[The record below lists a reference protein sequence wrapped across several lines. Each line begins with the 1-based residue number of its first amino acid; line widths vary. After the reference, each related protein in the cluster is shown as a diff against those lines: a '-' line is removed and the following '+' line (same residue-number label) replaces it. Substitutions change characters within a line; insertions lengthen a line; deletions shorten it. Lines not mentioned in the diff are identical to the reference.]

1 MADGRMDYIIGIDDS
16 ELRNGAAKVNRQFD
30 EIGSHAQQV
39 GSEIDTAFK
48 KAGAAIGAYF
58 AVDSIT
64 NFTTSIFKVRS
75 EMQSLQISFE
85 TLLGSQEKANALFN
99 EMKTFAVSTPMQ
111 LNDLASA
118 AQTMLGFGIAAEDIM
133 PNLKA
138 LGDISMGDTA
148 RFQSLSLAF
157 SQMSATGKLMG
168 QDLLQMINAGFNPLN
183 EISKKTG
190 KSVAELKEEMS
201 KGAIS
206 AEMVADAFKSATSEG
221 GQFHGM
227 LEKQSKGLKG
237 ALSNLEGAWQDTLN
251 SWGEQS
257 EGVFTTVID
266 LATSAVKNLDKLG
279 TAILTVVAC
288 YGEYKGSLMAIQAY
302 QNMMASQ
309 EAAINE
315 KRLSDLEQIAAK
327 YRDAGNTAAVEAD
340 TAATME
346 NSAAKEGNVTAIE
359 AEIAAIQQEIQAELA
374 VAEAK
379 QASALDDMNIA
390 DNFVKESAKKVDA
403 KQKEL
408 AAAIEGG
415 NADQIAAAQTELAA
429 AKDEMA
435 TAAEMKRTAAE
446 NVATATKERN
456 TVAQKANTLQTEID
470 TVNKKANTAATG
482 LWAAVTNAA
491 TTAWKGL
498 TAAMASNPIGAV
510 MVGITAVMGA
520 LSLFTSSTDEATDA
534 LSKFHEAVAKD
545 VSQMNTYIGTIN
557 ALDKNSQ
564 AYKESINKLV
574 EMGKQYGKT
583 IKIENGELEN
593 QTQTVEEL
601 TAAIRR
607 QAAEKALAEQ
617 SAKSNTD
624 AMEAEKDAMDDLIKK
639 AATAEKRVG
648 TEDYGGYAEAVMQ
661 PLKDLQEVTE
671 ASWSMVSMD
680 VMAHAQ
686 EIANAFSQGSEQGQA
701 AINAQVERVE
711 AMLKQFKVS
720 ESSIAEFHD
729 EIVDYIEE
737 TAKGFENAYGEMS
750 RTEAQLQGLT
760 GKTYDLADANDEVAD
775 KYSRLH
781 AEYGNIEND
790 LGALVIAED
799 EVQRRIENIN
809 QSQIEPAVKTDQ
821 LEYLRGLLIEI
832 QGLIGEVTKGSLND
846 LRAQKKALEDRM
858 NAMSPDDPNVPM
870 LRKQHQALENSIKTT
885 QETLYGKKSNGGG
898 GGHHKK
904 KSSSSRTKRGSHSSR
919 HSSRSHDTEDPKIKK
934 AKEERERKEDEE
946 DRLREDKRNQE
957 DYAFETRQ
965 NEIDLMKDGTDKVI
979 AQLRLDFDR
988 RKVEIQR
995 GYEDLA
1001 REKYRDARD
1010 AWEDANKNKLYTKTQ
1025 SDTEFAPTDA
1035 EKALYGSMTYDKEGK
1050 QVIDITQGSAYKA
1063 ALHERDKGIEEA
1075 NKKQYEA
1082 ERQAMWDFLKEYGTY
1097 QEKKKAITDD
1107 YANKIA
1113 KATTQGEKLTLQQQM
1128 DEALAQVDLDELS
1141 NKINWEAVFSNL
1153 DSVSIKTLKEL
1164 KQQLKDALDAKDISA
1179 DNARVITERIAEID
1193 KQLNSRRAGWRDNFG
1208 LVIPELEEQKRLIQ
1222 EAADAQ
1228 ERLNKAQ
1235 ERQKQSL
1242 QAVADAQAAITKFI
1256 QAGGKTYSGE
1266 VSMGNMQEIM
1276 NLFQGDKK
1284 SLDALSGLFGKLSKA
1299 TTTLTTDTKA
1309 LGQAQ
1314 GEAAAAGEA
1323 AGGSMAQTVA
1333 IIDAIVH
1340 KVNEN
1345 VQSANELVK
1354 EMGLE
1359 DTKFGKGFSSF
1370 AESSQ
1375 YATQAWESLKNGN
1388 IMGVATGVVGSL
1400 RTLGEAL
1407 GAWGLGGFGSS
1418 DKNLLEDIERLTASN
1433 EALRYAVDALTE
1445 EMEKSSTAEALST
1458 YNKITDDINQSM
1470 ANTQEMM
1477 SRAAAA
1483 YNNGFLGIG
1492 GKGSSNKKIDEKVA
1506 ASQWARVSQI
1516 TGASVK
1522 SASDFFNL
1530 TSEQMYKVAKE
1541 APEIYALIKTYA
1553 DDGYQDAAQFMDDY
1567 IEYWKQLEEAEQSY
1581 FEKMSSTSLDSIV
1594 DDFTNALM
1602 DMDSKAS
1609 DFSKNFEKYMQQAI
1623 INGMV
1628 SNKYQGLLKNWY
1640 ESFAKAMEDGMTKG
1654 ETEALR
1660 NSWDAIVQEG
1670 IAERNALRETFGW
1683 TDTQSQDSSKK
1694 GFATASQDS
1703 IDELNGRFTAVQMS
1717 TTHIEEMLSEH
1728 IVNMEQVRQAE
1739 AQRGNQLSEMTNL
1752 IIIANNNLETIAKNT
1767 RELYGIREDIAS
1779 IKRNT
1784 DKL

>member
-30 EIGSHAQQV
+30 EIGSHAQEV
-39 GSEIDTAFK
+39 GSEIDSAFK

-58 AVDSIT
+58 TVDTIKD
-64 NFTTSIFKVRS
+64 FAASIFKVRS

-201 KGAIS
+201 NGAIS
-206 AEMVADAFKSATSEG
+206 AKMVADAFKSAAGEG

-237 ALSNLEGAWQDTLN
+237 ALSNLEGAWQDALN
-251 SWGEQS
+251 SMGEQS
-257 EGVFTTVID
+257 EGVFTGVID
-266 LATSAVKNLDKLG
+266 LATAAVKNFDKLG
-279 TAILTVVAC
+279 VAILTVVAA
-288 YGEYKGSLMAIQAY
+288 YGEYKGSLMAIEAY
-302 QNMMASQ
+302 QSMIASQ

-315 KRLSDLEQIAAK
+315 QRLSDLEKVAAK
-327 YRDAGNTAAVEAD
+327 YRDAGNTAAIEAD

-346 NSAAKEGNVTAIE
+346 NTAAKDGNVTAIE
-359 AEIAAIQQEIQAELA
+359 AEIAAIQQEIEAELA

-379 QASALDDMNIA
+379 QAAALEDMNIA
-390 DNFVKESAKKVDA
+390 DNFVQESAKKVDA

-408 AAAIEGG
+408 EAAIAGG
-415 NADQIAAAQTELAA
+415 DADQIAAAQTELAA
-429 AKDEMA
+429 AKNEMA

-446 NVATATKERN
+446 NVATTTKERN

-482 LWAAVTNAA
+482 LWAAATDMA
-491 TTAWKGL
+491 TTAMNNLK
-498 TAAMASNPIGAV
+498 AAFMSNPFGIALVAITSIIGLLTMFSSETEKAGDAV
-510 MVGITAVMGA
+510 T
-520 LSLFTSSTDEATDA
+520 
-534 LSKFHEAVAKD
+534 KFKD
-545 VSQMNTYIGTIN
+545 KVLEEQNTLNQSIAILNNVQKGSN
-557 ALDKNSQ
+557 AYMSAMEN
-564 AYKESINKLV
+564 INKTAR
-574 EMGKQYGKT
+574 QYNAT
-583 IKIENGELEN
+583 ELDVNDTLDE
-593 QTQTVEEL
+593 QKRKLEDL
-601 TAAIRR
+601 TAAIKA
-607 QAAEKALAEQ
+607 QSAEKAIAEATSKAQ
-617 SAKSNTD
+617 TD
-624 AMEAEKDAMDDLIKK
+624 AMEAESKAMEKLADEAASASHKVMQEVMEKDADGVVYSTYKLVDEASTHIREIAASSWSVITTEMTSASQRIADAFKDSNEAGKK
-639 AATAEKRVG
+639 A
-648 TEDYGGYAEAVMQ
+648 
-661 PLKDLQEVTE
+661 
-671 ASWSMVSMD
+671 
-680 VMAHAQ
+680 
-686 EIANAFSQGSEQGQA
+686 
-701 AINAQVERVE
+701 
-711 AMLKQFKVS
+711 
-720 ESSIAEFHD
+720 
-729 EIVDYIEE
+729 IE
-737 TAKGFENAYGEMS
+737 
-750 RTEAQLQGLT
+750 
-760 GKTYDLADANDEVAD
+760 DEVAAIEEMLRGMKATD
-775 KYSRLH
+775 KEIEAFHDDLYEYVETSAQGFIDANQELEH
-781 AEYGNIEND
+781 AQAQLKGFANATQTTSDITND
-790 LGALVIAED
+790 SIKNMNFEQLTQALVQVQGEMD
-799 EVQRRIENIN
+799 EINARRLDP
-809 QSQIEPAVKTDQ
+809 QVGDTSR
-821 LEYLRGLLIEI
+821 LEYLESLLI
-832 QGLIGEVTKGSLND
+832 
-846 LRAQKKALEDRM
+846 
-858 NAMSPDDPNVPM
+858 
-870 LRKQHQALENSIKTT
+870 SIK
-885 QETLYGKKSNGGG
+885 QLMGETLTEGSDAQLSKRLSDLKKQRDAAVYGSDEWNNLNRQIGQLDKTLSAHRGAYAETRHRGGGG
-898 GGHHKK
+898 GGHRNKR
-904 KSSSSRTKRGSHSSR
+904 STSSRSKRGSRSHS
-919 HSSRSHDTEDPKIKK
+919 SHDTEDPKIKK

-965 NEIDLMKDGTDKVI
+965 NEIDLLKDGTDKVI

-1035 EKALYGSMTYDKEGK
+1035 EKALYGSLSYNESKGEYET
-1050 QVIDITQGSAYKA
+1050 DITKGSAYKA

-1107 YANKIA
+1107 YDNKIA
-1113 KATTQGEKLTLQQQM
+1113 KATTQGEKLALQQQM
-1128 DEALAQVDLDELS
+1128 EEALAQVDLDELS

-1153 DSVSIKTLKEL
+1153 DSVSIKTLKDL

-1266 VSMGNMQEIM
+1266 VSMGNMQDIM

-1683 TDTQSQDSSKK
+1683 TDTQSQDSNKK